1 MSSSE
6 YQRLTNLISSY
17 SNIFASP
24 NGELGRT
31 DRIRHTI
38 DTGDARPIKQAPRR
52 LPPCRREVIEQ
63 EIDKMLAQG
72 IIEPS
77 DSPWAAPI
85 VLVSKKDGTTHFC
98 VDYQKLNNVTRKEAY
113 PIPLIGEALDTLS
126 GSQWFCML
134 DLASRYWQIGM
145 DDQDKKK
152 TAFTSHRGLY
162 HFNVIPFRLCNAP
175 ATFERVMELVLLGL
189 QWEHCLV
196 YLDDVIVF
204 GKTFQH
210 TFEHLE
216 QVFRR
221 F

>member
-17 SNIFASP
+17 SDIFASP

-52 LPPCRREVIEQ
+52 LPPYRREVIEQ

-98 VDYQKLNNVTRKEAY
+98 VDYQKLNNVIRKEAY

-126 GSQWFCML
+126 GSVVWVSGSACSISQA
-134 DLASRYWQIGM
+134 DIGRSEWM
-145 DDQDKKK
+145 IK
-152 TAFTSHRGLY
+152 TKRK
-162 HFNVIPFRLCNAP
+162 
-175 ATFERVMELVLLGL
+175 LLSPRI
-189 QWEHCLV
+189 EV
-196 YLDDVIVF
+196 YITLM
-204 GKTFQH
+204 
-210 TFEHLE
+210 
-216 QVFRR
+216 
-221 F
+221 

>member
-17 SNIFASP
+17 SDIFASP

-98 VDYQKLNNVTRKEAY
+98 VDYQKLNNVARKEAY
-113 PIPLIGEALDTLS
+113 PIPLDTLS

-152 TAFTSHRGLY
+152 TAFT
-162 HFNVIPFRLCNAP
+162 
-175 ATFERVMELVLLGL
+175 
-189 QWEHCLV
+189 
-196 YLDDVIVF
+196 
-204 GKTFQH
+204 
-210 TFEHLE
+210 
-216 QVFRR
+216 
-221 F
+221 